1 MDEAGQTYED
11 EQAALKQKYEGGG
24 GDDLHI
30 TAPEPFPE
38 VNPEVFR
45 DVEPLLFR
53 GFITQA
59 AEINGVSF
67 VFKSIN
73 HREYELIGLST
84 GGDFSKPSRV
94 QSYYNLFLAYGV
106 LMVDGQNVLGHR
118 DQHISDLSQFFSD
131 LPLGAQKKVIRYLS
145 EINRRASRA
154 VTLTEAFTIEAQ
166 SRLRWAQ
173 LRDMDMTSVAAT
185 GFPGSETLGL
195 NWGQLTWRA
204 LNFYE
209 DQRIQSEAD
218 WENAKFVASSMAG
231 KGMSKVHSADRDR
244 REKER
249 KERIERRDK
258 ILRFA
263 VLGEPMD
270 KVVSAGGPPV
280 KVASTVAELA
290 DQLEKDLKGEKD
302 WHDQVV
308 EEQERRTREAYE
320 QKSRRLQDLMEQHE
334 QESGGKRVS
343 GGSELAGLTPQQV
356 QERLLRRRQLLAQKA
371 ASQIVYPELYDERYS
386 EFMDKWNL
394 PAAVAPKP
402 TDRDPSSATPLV
414 ARPKGTPWRGR

>member
-1 MDEAGQTYED
+1 MSEAEQTYEQ
-11 EQAALKQKYEGGG
+11 EQAALRDKYEG

-30 TAPEPFPE
+30 TPPEPIPE
-38 VNPEVFR
+38 VNQEVFR

-53 GFITQA
+53 GFLTQPA
-59 AEINGVSF
+59 DINGVTF

-73 HREYELIGLST
+73 HREYELIGLAT
-84 GGDFSKPSRV
+84 GGDFSKPSKV
-94 QSYYNLFLAYGV
+94 QAYYNLFLAYCV
-106 LMVDGQNVLGHR
+106 LMVDGQNVLTQR
-118 DQHISDLSQFFSD
+118 DQQIAELAKFFSE
-131 LPLGAQKKVIRYLS
+131 LPVGAQKKVIRHLS
-145 EINRRASRA
+145 EVNRRASKA
-154 VTLTEAFTIEAQ
+154 VVLTEAFSMEPQ

-173 LRDMDMTSVAAT
+173 LRDIDMTSVAST
-185 GFPGSETLGL
+185 GFPGSELLGM

-244 REKER
+244 RDKER

-263 VLGEPMD
+263 ILGEPMD
-270 KVVSAGGPPV
+270 KPSSPTGAPM

-308 EEQERRTREAYE
+308 EEHERRVREGYE
-320 QKSRRLQDLMEQHE
+320 QKAQRLKDLMRQHDE
-334 QESGGKRVS
+334 ATGGQRVA
-343 GGSELAGLTPQQV
+343 GGSELTGLTPREV
-356 QERLLRRRQLLAQKA
+356 QERVDRKRQLMAQNA
-371 ASQIVYPELYDERYS
+371 ASKIVYPELYDERYA

-394 PAAVAPKP
+394 PAPSRT

-414 ARPKGTPWRGR
+414 SKPKGTPWRGR